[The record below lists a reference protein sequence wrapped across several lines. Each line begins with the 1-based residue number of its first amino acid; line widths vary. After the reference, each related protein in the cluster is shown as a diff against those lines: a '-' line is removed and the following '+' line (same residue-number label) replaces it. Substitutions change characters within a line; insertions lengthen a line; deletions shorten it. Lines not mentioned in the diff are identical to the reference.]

1 MAVNV
6 MAISGVKRSTR
17 RFLLA
22 QNAQQ
27 VKSRLPLRDCLA
39 FALST
44 AGFIAWGVL
53 FLLLAG

>member
-17 RFLLA
+17 SFLLA

-27 VKSRLPLRDCLA
+27 VKSRLPFRECLA
-39 FALST
+39 FAASAT
-44 AGFIAWGVL
+44 GFIAWGTLLV
-53 FLLLAG
+53 LLAG